1 MSNRITHQQI
11 LWAMFLAL
19 GGFALLMLLSD
30 PAFAA
35 LGEPTSNNFSCLDGT
50 SSGDLIASS
59 ADCNQPLTKNNIFS
73 FLVCHVETISSQVFG
88 NMYCGVIVELIPA
101 VQAVLT
107 LAVVTFGVAFTIGVV
122 PATGREAIVFLLKLA
137 FVLAFAT
144 QAEYMI
150 GYGYNFFVG
159 GLREG
164 TVIAMSGL
172 VNKADG
178 TPIDS
183 TGDVYEFLDK
193 MMGQMVGFATASSG
207 EEWHDN
213 NNPCK
218 NALFAMVAIM
228 AIAFPP
234 LFLLSGLFFM
244 KLIMF
249 MLRAVFGYMFS
260 IVGIAFL
267 MTLAPIFLSMSLFK
281 QTRKWFDKYLG
292 YLASFTLQMV
302 IIFTFIAFIFSVKPF
317 SLIDNLASLV
327 VKNEQVIETD
337 TFRWPWQYCTLCDFE
352 IVTGG
357 TLQPD
362 GSVAAGTGT
371 VRAGGHSNPATD
383 KFRCKAQ
390 SQTFT
395 VQGREPVTTPY
406 TILNAANPGALEDGS
421 KNKIMEMAGTTLL
434 GLVILI
440 YVIDQIMHYVPSI
453 AWRLASSLSGGVYAP
468 QVISGA
474 GFHGQ
479 APGVS
484 NIAFD
489 ISDKVG
495 DGFYSSYVEEMRKGS
510 NTVDT
515 AKAGLEGAQSG
526 LRSGLTGSLAEFFFN
541 PTRTRHDEY

>member
-1 MSNRITHQQI
+1 MSHRITYQQI
-11 LWAMFLAL
+11 LWAMFLTF
-19 GGFALLMLLSD
+19 GGLAFLMLMSD
-30 PAFAA
+30 PALAA
-35 LGEPTSNNFSCLDGT
+35 FGDQGAQSFSCYDGKAE
-50 SSGDLIASS
+50 GDLIMSA
-59 ADCNQPLTKNNIFS
+59 ADCPSRLTKDNIFS
-73 FLVCHVETISSQVFG
+73 YLVCHVESISSQIFG

-107 LAVVTFGVAFTIGVV
+107 LAVVTFGVAFTVGVV
-122 PATGREAIVFLLKLA
+122 PATGREAIVFLLKIA

-164 TVIAMSGL
+164 TVVAMSGL
-172 VNKADG
+172 VNDESG
-178 TPIDS
+178 NPIDS
-183 TGDVYEFLDK
+183 TADVYGFLDS
-193 MMGQMVGFATASSG
+193 MMGKMIGFATAESG
-207 EEWHDN
+207 ETWNDD

-244 KLIMF
+244 KMMMF
-249 MLRAVFGYMFS
+249 LLRAIFGYMFS

-267 MTLAPIFLSMSLFK
+267 MTLAPIFLSMALFK

-302 IIFTFIAFIFSVKPF
+302 IIFTFIAFIFSIKPF
-317 SLIDNLASLV
+317 SLIDNMASLV

-337 TFRWPWQYCTLCDFE
+337 TFRWPWQYCTLCKFE
-352 IVTGG
+352 IVRGGTLEDDGTITGG
-357 TLQPD
+357 TVLPD
-362 GSVAAGTGT
+362 GDRT
-371 VRAGGHSNPATD
+371 NPATD
-383 KFRCKAQ
+383 LFRCEA
-390 SQTFT
+390 
-395 VQGREPVTTPY
+395 GADGTPY
-406 TILNAANPGALEDGS
+406 TVLNSANPGPLEDGS
-421 KNKIMEMAGTTLL
+421 ANKIMEMAGTTLL

-440 YVIDQIMHYVPSI
+440 YVIDQIIHYVPSI

-468 QVISGA
+468 QVISGG

-484 NIAFD
+484 NMAFD
-489 ISDKVG
+489 LTDRVG
-495 DGFYSSYVEEMRKGS
+495 EGFYASYTEKMREAGS
-510 NTVDT
+510 NSIT
-515 AKAGLEGAQSG
+515 AAGAGLEGAQRG